1 MCGRGWGGGLK
12 RDLEQEKGA
21 SCVRTSADFLEVSCD
36 GMSSG
41 PPQVVCVC
49 VRVRVFARA
58 FPITVPLRV
67 ALVWRQTPPHSP
79 CDRHLALGPAS

>member
-36 GMSSG
+36 GTELWAPTG
-41 PPQVVCVC
+41 CVC
-49 VRVRVFARA
+49 VRARA
-58 FPITVPLRV
+58 RVRSCFPHHG
-67 ALVWRQTPPHSP
+67 ATPR
-79 CDRHLALGPAS
+79 CTCLAPDPSAFSM